1 MTLKSAVD
9 AVVVVNAV
17 VVVVA
22 ANVMKLIFCYDRPRV
37 FNWLFG
43 EKGNGMVQ
51 GGLQSYSRKI
61 NNWKERQ
68 PSTW

>member
-1 MTLKSAVD
+1 MVVAVVALLLLTLKSAVD
-9 AVVVVNAV
+9 AAV

-37 FNWLFG
+37 FDWLFG

-61 NNWKERQ
+61 M
-68 PSTW
+68 